1 MRHKDDACMDVAYC
15 SIGESYKI
23 KIIKMKK
30 NNRKAATRQFLSKF
44 ERRTIKGFKLEEFK

>member
-15 SIGESYKI
+15 FIGEHYKI

-30 NNRKAATRQFLSKF
+30 IIERLPQGKF
-44 ERRTIKGFKLEEFK
+44 FQSLREGQ

>member
-15 SIGESYKI
+15 FIGESYKI

-30 NNRKAATRQFLSKF
+30 
-44 ERRTIKGFKLEEFK
+44 